1 MSISF
6 DECNI
11 GTYIGG
17 NLFCGRYAS
26 GTISSVFPGLG
37 FLVDNE
43 GYQYLIVNNFE
54 VGGHMRSNFLEFGA
68 SDYSYISLT
77 DQTILFWL
85 QGGCRTK
92 AKIYGIEVTP
102 RRSLI
107 YGIEVTRRSLIN
119 PMSDDGLR
127 LRMKLAPFIC
137 SALYVKDMETRSNW
151 AFIKETGGEYPE
163 TPGDQ
168 APLPLDIIRI
178 RALEKQENQ
187 WHLARARILNE
198 DEAKPYKYTFLQCG
212 KKLLIELDG
221 VKKSTVNYKDGE
233 IHLYTPAH
241 STVCSPAPP
250 FVLAPPPIPP
260 LGLDPLWGGDNRFV
274 DVVKRLSDKEIEEGI
289 EEAHW
294 EMKRIRIV
302 AETMKTQLGVDF
314 MNTQKWLDAAYDEKQ
329 ARRDELMFNYTGIE

>member
-43 GYQYLIVNNFE
+43 GYQYLIVNNIE
-54 VGGHMRSNFLEFGA
+54 VGGLMRSNFLEFGA
-68 SDYSYISLT
+68 SDYSYHSLT

-92 AKIYGIEVTP
+92 SKIYGVEF
-102 RRSLI
+102 
-107 YGIEVTRRSLIN
+107 TRRSLIN
-119 PMSDDGLR
+119 SMSDDGLR

-137 SALYVKDMETRSNW
+137 SALYAKEMDTYGNW
-151 AFIKETGGEYPE
+151 AFIKETGGDFPE
-163 TPGDQ
+163 IPGDQ
-168 APLPLDIIRI
+168 APLPLDIIHM

-187 WHLARARILNE
+187 WHLARARILGENE
-198 DEAKPYKYTFLQCG
+198 TKPYKYTFLQCG

-221 VKKSTVNYKDGE
+221 VKKATVNYQGGE

-241 STVCSPAPP
+241 STVCSPAQP
-250 FVLAPPPIPP
+250 FVLAPLPIPL
-260 LGLDPLWGGDNRFV
+260 LGLEDPLWGGDNKFI
-274 DVVKRLSDKEIEEGI
+274 DVVKRLTDQQIDEGI

-294 EMKRIRIV
+294 EMKRIRVI
-302 AETMKTQLGVDF
+302 AETTKAQLGLDF
-314 MNTQKWLDAAYDEKQ
+314 INAQKWLDAAYDEKQ
-329 ARRDELMFNYTGIE
+329 ARRDEISNYCGVLGSPL

>member
-1 MSISF
+1 MSLSF

-11 GTYIGG
+11 GSYIGG

-43 GYQYLIVNNFE
+43 GYQYLIINNIE

-92 AKIYGIEVTP
+92 AKIYGIEVT
-102 RRSLI
+102 
-107 YGIEVTRRSLIN
+107 RRSLIN
-119 PMSDDGLR
+119 PMSDEGLR
-127 LRMKLAPFIC
+127 LRGKPAPFIC
-137 SALYVKDMETRSNW
+137 SALYVKGMETRANW
-151 AFIKETGGEYPE
+151 AFLKDTGGDYPE

-168 APLPLDIIRI
+168 APLPLDMIYLRVM
-178 RALEKQENQ
+178 EKQENQ
-187 WHLARARILNE
+187 WHLARARILSE

-221 VKKSTVNYKDGE
+221 VKKSTVNYQGGE

-241 STVCSPAPP
+241 SAVCSPAQP
-250 FVLAPPPIPP
+250 FVLAPPPIPA
-260 LGLDPLWGGDNRFV
+260 LGLEDPLWGGDNQFV
-274 DVVKRLSDKEIEEGI
+274 EAVLRLSDQEIDEGI
-289 EEAHW
+289 EGAYW
-294 EMKRIRIV
+294 EMKRIRVV
-302 AETMKTQLGVDF
+302 AETTKAQLGIDF
-314 MNTQKWLDAAYDEKQ
+314 MNTQKWLDAAYSEKQ
-329 ARRDELMFNYTGIE
+329 ARREMSLLAKFTGIE